1 MRSAI
6 VSLSLLLP
14 LYVVGVVDTVAT
26 VDVVYVVGVVDA
38 VATVD
43 VVMLRSKPL
52 TYVLEEVEMVLVDR
66 SGCSL
71 LETVRG

>member
-14 LYVVGVVDTVAT
+14 LYVVGA
-26 VDVVYVVGVVDA
+26 VDA

-43 VVMLRSKPL
+43 AVMLRSKPL